1 MITVYMGGRQS
12 GKTTSLI
19 KESARTRAVIAVPTH
34 HMAMYVQYIAGELGL
49 DIPAPVTYDKLFQN
63 CKTDRST
70 RYLVDEVQALL
81 HHMNVDALTM
91 NVRNGVPEDVD
102 VQSLKNGKMETS
114 NKELLSCFSWY
125 ANKVSESVVY
135 ANWND
140 GFARSEVHQHTMNFL
155 SALRRLID
163 LTKLTREE
171 AVDLA
176 FRKLETRGDLYL
188 IPLYLLPLIPV
199 GTVLTSIDGRRVVY
213 DGSNIN
219 TGDILYGCLAYGIHI
234 PETKEE
240 ARRDEKKVIFSDAE
254 IRCPLPEEQKDFEKA
269 LAEFERGDD

>member
-1 MITVYMGGRQS
+1 M
-12 GKTTSLI
+12 
-19 KESARTRAVIAVPTH
+19 
-34 HMAMYVQYIAGELGL
+34 
-49 DIPAPVTYDKLFQN
+49 
-63 CKTDRST
+63 
-70 RYLVDEVQALL
+70 EV
-81 HHMNVDALTM
+81 
-91 NVRNGVPEDVD
+91 
-102 VQSLKNGKMETS
+102 S

-135 ANWND
+135 ANWTD
-140 GFARSEVHQHTMNFL
+140 GFARSEVHQNTMNFL
-155 SALRRLID
+155 SALRKLID

-213 DGSNIN
+213 NGSNIY
-219 TGDILYGCLAYGIHI
+219 TGDNLYGCLAYGIHI

-240 ARRDEKKVIFSDAE
+240 ARRDEKKVKLSESSLYGYQSYIYIFLRDRHWGHCMGCGTVP
-254 IRCPLPEEQKDFEKA
+254 ING
-269 LAEFERGDD
+269 RGWY